1 MHRWAQSKS
10 SGFSFRQLSI
20 AAAAGLTL
28 GAMPAARAQVQYFT
42 QSGTNYTYPVN
53 LLPFSGN
60 PSSLD
65 FTGNTI
71 QIAGNNSPGS
81 FSALAG
87 AQLKADGLSI
97 AYGGTGALGNVT
109 FSGAGTKVELL
120 GGSVNRLDVGTWG
133 TGTLT
138 VLAGGLLDATVN
150 AGACTGG
157 CYNYIGNGAGSM
169 ATLNVTGAGS
179 EVRTLRLFTVGAS
192 AVFTNPPT
200 DFTLGEAGGET
211 KALVNVLAGGKLS
224 SGRATVGNNH
234 GSPNGNGLER
244 ANGTVVVDGIG
255 SQ

>member
-28 GAMPAARAQVQYFT
+28 VSCRRRGRKCSTSPER
-42 QSGTNYTYPVN
+42 TNYTYPVN

-109 FSGAGTKVELL
+109 FSGAGTKVEAAGWLSQPPRRRHL
-120 GGSVNRLDVGTWG
+120 GYWHVDRVGRRL
-133 TGTLT
+133 
-138 VLAGGLLDATVN
+138 A
-150 AGACTGG
+150 
-157 CYNYIGNGAGSM
+157 
-169 ATLNVTGAGS
+169 
-179 EVRTLRLFTVGAS
+179 
-192 AVFTNPPT
+192 
-200 DFTLGEAGGET
+200 
-211 KALVNVLAGGKLS
+211 
-224 SGRATVGNNH
+224 
-234 GSPNGNGLER
+234 
-244 ANGTVVVDGIG
+244 
-255 SQ
+255 